1 MSQQI
6 LDLLNGSS
14 SQKPMPFNVLVDKS
28 GLLPKTLNMIL
39 DTMYAQHSINQA
51 MVTRNGVQQREVWPT
66 GVIEKAVRQDI
77 VINPNKRPPIKPY
90 RHDESS
96 TRTSLPAIPVRNFDI
111 EKPQINAVVESEKTM
126 NEKPENTT
134 PKSLL
139 ILEYIEAHPG
149 CSSLEITK
157 AVGIGS
163 VNAYIKFHIKRG
175 NVLIELGHSRH
186 NKYSLKAGMTAK
198 DVYQGGVR
206 HKPMRSANADL
217 RKKRTDKPS
226 KSTLNNVPTVD
237 KKSSPIT
244 SLPAIDMDAVYKEKT
259 AQPSQF
265 RVAYTSDGC
274 LIILGLQFMPIELD
288 AAQTR
293 ELIAYV
299 DDMKL
304 SEVA

>member
-39 DTMYAQHSINQA
+39 DSMYAQHSINQA
-51 MVTRNGVQQREVWPT
+51 LVTRNGVQQREVWPT

-90 RHDESS
+90 RRDESS

-186 NKYSLKAGMTAK
+186 NKYTLKAGLTAK
-198 DVYQGGVR
+198 DAYQGGIR
-206 HKPMRSANADL
+206 HKPVRSAGADEI
-217 RKKRTDKPS
+217 
-226 KSTLNNVPTVD
+226 
-237 KKSSPIT
+237 KKSIPTTRAEKVVGVIQDEIQ
-244 SLPAIDMDAVYKEKT
+244 SLFPKEKP